1 MDPATDAGSDAR
13 GQPAPDHTTSRVEV
27 RPEPLDSPVA
37 LELIAA
43 LNEELSRDYPP
54 SQRFHSL
61 AAGEVAEGSGAFLV
75 AWLDGAPA
83 GCGAVRMLPADEI
96 LGSGVAEL
104 KRMYVVPAVRG
115 QGLSRAILSELETR
129 ASGPGRHPSRA
140 RDRRQGPRR
149 AVALRVRR
157 LRANPVLRRVRGLA
171 DEHLLREASRMRRA
185 QKTTYSGV
193 F

>member
-13 GQPAPDHTTSRVEV
+13 GQPAPDGAASRVDV

-37 LELIAA
+37 LEPIAA

-61 AAGEVAEGSGAFLV
+61 ATEEVAEGSGAFLV

-83 GCGAVRMLPADEI
+83 GCGAVRVISP
-96 LGSGVAEL
+96 GVAEL

-115 QGLSRAILSELETR
+115 RGVSRAILTELETR
-129 ASGPGRHPSRA
+129 TTALGATRVVLETGDKAHAALGLYESAGYTQIPCFGAYAASPTSICFERY
-140 RDRRQGPRR
+140 
-149 AVALRVRR
+149 
-157 LRANPVLRRVRGLA
+157 LA
-171 DEHLLREASRMRRA
+171 
-185 QKTTYSGV
+185 
-193 F
+193 